1 MTGRDGIAAQKA
13 ALRCEMLQALRG
25 MTADERMQRSALICR
40 RILDSEA
47 WQKAERVLLFV
58 PMRTEVDIGGVTSA
72 ALVARK
78 EMAVVPTTLRAES
91 DLHLPFVA
99 DLILVPGLAF
109 GRDGHRLGRG
119 GGFYD
124 RLLDGRG
131 RSATKVGVCF
141 AFQLHDAV
149 PVEAHDTVLN
159 AVISD

>member
-13 ALRCEMLQALRG
+13 ALRSEMLQALRG

-72 ALVARK
+72 ARVARK
-78 EMAVVPTTLRAES
+78 EIPKTLRAES

-131 RSATKVGVCF
+131 RSATKLGVCF